1 MAVLRGCMKST
12 PVFYVAGAVAA
23 IAIGW
28 LAAKLHVAGFAPIGL
43 LSLGI
48 GIALGAALCS
58 MAASQRL
65 ASRRQCVVGAL
76 VMAIVTVL
84 AEHAWLYQDFRRQ
97 WHEARAE
104 SAAVALFRPET
115 PWSPAEY
122 FARELTPG
130 RAALWVLDAVLIT
143 AAAVGVV
150 IVWSR
155 RQHLTPT
162 PDT

>member
-43 LSLGI
+43 ISLGI
-48 GIALGAALCS
+48 GIALGATLCS
-58 MAASQRL
+58 MAATQRVAGRRHLLL
-65 ASRRQCVVGAL
+65 AMML
-76 VMAIVTVL
+76 FAILTVL
-84 AEHAWLYQDFRRQ
+84 AEHAWLYKDFRRQ
-97 WHEARAE
+97 WHEARTKSAE
-104 SAAVALFRPET
+104 VALFRPET
-115 PWSPAEY
+115 PWSPAVY
-122 FARELTPG
+122 FAHELTPG
-130 RAALWVLDAVLIT
+130 RAALWALDAVLIT

-155 RQHLTPT
+155 RQHSTPT